1 MCCRSRGFTTDAK
14 RNENKQKKCCPV
26 RTSSWMDI
34 FFVANSL
41 LQQKTTTTKHCQI
54 SENSDME
61 LLDAAGKRPIQIRFI
76 FNGQR
81 HFTNIERSK
90 TTNKRLKQLC
100 LLFQVFLFSEPKQT
114 ECRTWKIPLYSA
126 PFSYFHH
133 VCCILFLSRIYLL
146 CYVLLRVF
154 VFYFLYFAALC
165 LCTWLQSIL
174 HFRCFSCY
182 IICKSECIKPTEVI
196 KELFLMVVVPKCCR
210 IHPAILHDCLMS
222 YVAVLLLLYCWISL
236 NAKKPSLLLRSMHTV
251 HNMTVNAKPTKC

>member
-1 MCCRSRGFTTDAK
+1 M
-14 RNENKQKKCCPV
+14 
-26 RTSSWMDI
+26 
-34 FFVANSL
+34 
-41 LQQKTTTTKHCQI
+41 
-54 SENSDME
+54 SD
-61 LLDAAGKRPIQIRFI
+61 
-76 FNGQR
+76 
-81 HFTNIERSK
+81 
-90 TTNKRLKQLC
+90 LKDST
-100 LLFQVFLFSEPKQT
+100 LF
-114 ECRTWKIPLYSA
+114 CA
-126 PFSYFHH
+126 
-133 VCCILFLSRIYLL
+133 
-146 CYVLLRVF
+146 VF
-154 VFYFLYFAALC
+154 VFPSCLLYPLLVPYLSSVLCSLACVCVFFLYFAALC

>member
-1 MCCRSRGFTTDAK
+1 MWWIFFRNRCDEYGCWIFMCCRSRGFTTDAK

-154 VFYFLYFAALC
+154 VFFFCILPLSVSAPGYNPFFTFVVSLVISFVNRNASNQPKWSRNCFL
-165 LCTWLQSIL
+165 WS
-174 HFRCFSCY
+174 
-182 IICKSECIKPTEVI
+182 
-196 KELFLMVVVPKCCR
+196 
-210 IHPAILHDCLMS
+210 
-222 YVAVLLLLYCWISL
+222 
-236 NAKKPSLLLRSMHTV
+236 
-251 HNMTVNAKPTKC
+251 